1 MCVCAIKAKHRAYS
15 TGTSRVVPHHSTI
28 PAARSLTSRFGWD
41 VVHSASYGRR
51 HNLMLVYGTYMRY
64 ILTTQQQTLL
74 PLCLCC
80 LGSVHNTY
88 MHAHCNIHIHTHTF
102 FIQFIYHQSH
112 HSLLVYFRCDS
123 MMYGVNYSNSPPA
136 SAPLPRGALKRS
148 TCVYE

>member
-123 MMYGVNYSNSPPA
+123 MNVWLTILTAHRPLRPSPSRCA
-136 SAPLPRGALKRS
+136 KKKHM
-148 TCVYE
+148 CI